1 MPEPRPFRPRLFLF
15 RMLAGLF
22 VAEFALMF
30 YSIWHCAAVARDMS
44 EATPVDACPK
54 VGQRAQELFTLS
66 ITTVLSLLTD
76 TKEP

>member
-1 MPEPRPFRPRLFLF
+1 
-15 RMLAGLF
+15 MLAGLF

-30 YSIWHCAAVARDMS
+30 YSVYHCAVAARKIG
-44 EATPVDACPK
+44 EATPVNACPK

-76 TKEP
+76 TKGL